1 MAVIGFVGGSHAGS
15 QLDTVLRAAGARSVI
30 SDLRALKSAIIDLRG
45 W

>member
-1 MAVIGFVGGSHAGS
+1 
-15 QLDTVLRAAGARSVI
+15 LRSAGARAVI